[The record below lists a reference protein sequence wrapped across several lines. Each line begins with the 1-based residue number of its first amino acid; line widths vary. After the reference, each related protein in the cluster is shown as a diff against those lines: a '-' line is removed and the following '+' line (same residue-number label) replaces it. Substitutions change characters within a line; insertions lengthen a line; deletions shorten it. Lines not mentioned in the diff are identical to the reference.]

1 MLFRLTQVLNEIKGF
16 PVFHGLDGNA
26 LNKNGQGDFGMGC
39 PDLFGQIET
48 TDIRQVDI
56 DKNQLGSKCIQLAEP
71 LLSGTGFPEIGGS
84 KPIVKA
90 VDKGF
95 SERRIWI
102 NYQDVKHAENLPEP
116 PFDQS
121 KNIPGITGFVQ
132 DCGHW
137 QKIKTQIHL
146 EFTKKQH
153 HVK

>member
-1 MLFRLTQVLNEIKGF
+1 MDSTKARISLPVQSSLGIKCST
-16 PVFHGLDGNA
+16 L
-26 LNKNGQGDFGMGC
+26 
-39 PDLFGQIET
+39 
-48 TDIRQVDI
+48 
-56 DKNQLGSKCIQLAEP
+56 EP
-71 LLSGTGFPEIGGS
+71 LAAAWYSGE
-84 KPIVKA
+84 
-90 VDKGF
+90 

-102 NYQDVKHAENLPEP
+102 NYQDVKHAENLPEA

-153 HVK
+153 HDK